1 VVADG
6 SRLREGGGDGKL
18 CPVPAISGWSV
29 VAIKRLILPLLLR
42 ALPLSVMT
50 LWHYIFVLP
59 IVLVMSIP
67 FVFLSIIPIVGMV
80 ISTGLT
86 AFYSIIIYR
95 CALTA
100 HGMGNEPDIIKL
112 VKSSLALG
120 FMYVF
125 ASLMIL
131 IVAVAFAIALS
142 WFGIGENAVLPG
154 TTNPIPWVPA
164 SAFLLYM
171 GMLICFQCAMAVP
184 TAALAHAATNHGR
197 DPGVIFGFGQGFF
210 SVLVAWVAWTVAFFY
225 LGFFTVILDSI
236 TTGVQLL
243 FSGLVKVPE
252 AEIKPIQIVPLVIA
266 TAFLLWGPCWIGA
279 TAVLVWE
286 RTVKRNEA
294 ERVKTVEVARISA
307 EELRALRESRMP
319 GQGQG

>member
-1 VVADG
+1 M
-6 SRLREGGGDGKL
+6 
-18 CPVPAISGWSV
+18 
-29 VAIKRLILPLLLR
+29 PLLLR

-67 FVFLSIIPIVGMV
+67 FVTLSLIPVLGMV

-100 HGMGNEPDIIKL
+100 HGLGNEPDIVKL

-131 IVAVAFAIALS
+131 IVAVAFAIVLS
-142 WFGIGENAVLPG
+142 WFGIGEDAVLPG

-164 SAFLLYM
+164 SAFLLY
-171 GMLICFQCAMAVP
+171 LALLVLFQCAMAVP

-197 DPGVIFGFGQGFF
+197 DPGVIYGFGRGFF
-210 SVLVAWVAWTVAFFY
+210 SVLVVWVVWTVAFFG
-225 LGFFTVILDSI
+225 LGFFTVIIEAI
-236 TTGVQLL
+236 TTGIQLL
-243 FSGLVKVPE
+243 FSGLVPIPE
-252 AEIKPIQIVPLVIA
+252 TEIKPIRIVPLVLA
-266 TAFLLWGPCWIGA
+266 SAFMLWGPCWIGA

-286 RTVKRNEA
+286 RTVARNET
-294 ERVKTVEVARISA
+294 ERVKTVEVSRISA
-307 EELRALRESRMP
+307 DELRALREARMP
-319 GQGQG
+319 GKGEG

>member
-1 VVADG
+1 M
-6 SRLREGGGDGKL
+6 
-18 CPVPAISGWSV
+18 
-29 VAIKRLILPLLLR
+29 PLLLR

-50 LWHYIFVLP
+50 LWHYVFVLP

-67 FVFLSIIPIVGMV
+67 FVTLSLIPVLGMV

-86 AFYSIIIYR
+86 AFYSIIVYR

-100 HGMGNEPDIIKL
+100 HGLGNEPDIVKL

-120 FMYVF
+120 FMYIF

-131 IVAVAFAIALS
+131 IVAVAFAIVLS
-142 WFGIGENAVLPG
+142 WFGIGENAELPG

-164 SAFLLYM
+164 SAFVVYLGLLV
-171 GMLICFQCAMAVP
+171 CFQCAMAVP
-184 TAALAHAATNHGR
+184 TAALAHAATTHSR
-197 DPGVIFGFGQGFF
+197 DPGVIYGFGQGFF
-210 SVLVAWVAWTVAFFY
+210 PVLVAWVVWTVAFFAT
-225 LGFFTVILDSI
+225 GSFVVIVEAI
-236 TTGVQLL
+236 TTGVQIL
-243 FSGLVKVPE
+243 FSGLVKIPE
-252 AEIKPIQIVPLVIA
+252 AEIKPIRIVPLVGSIA
-266 TAFLLWGPCWIGA
+266 FVLWGPCWIGA

-294 ERVKTVEVARISA
+294 ERVKTVEIARVSA
-307 EELRALRESRMP
+307 DDLRALRESRMP